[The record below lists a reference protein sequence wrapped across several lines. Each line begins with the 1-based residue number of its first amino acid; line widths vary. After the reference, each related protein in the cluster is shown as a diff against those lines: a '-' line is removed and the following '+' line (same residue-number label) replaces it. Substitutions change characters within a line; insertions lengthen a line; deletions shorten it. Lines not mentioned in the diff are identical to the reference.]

1 MSWDLSSKWLVNY
14 SICVF
19 VGPDFQYCAHLS
31 LVSVID
37 KHTQIC
43 PTCFNILQTT
53 PSKYKEKK
61 KNLVA
66 LWMFLKSWST
76 LYMPT
81 RQLRTTHLLVFGEF
95 SKENISLFSF
105 QKVLAISVSHNVH
118 LSLLIC
124 SSPPRLLPKLIGPH
138 QWVPLGD
145 RGGLPSPSPST
156 HSPTSLVC

>member
-1 MSWDLSSKWLVNY
+1 MSWDLSSKWFVNY

-66 LWMFLKSWST
+66 LWMFSKSWST

-95 SKENISLFSF
+95 SKENISLFF
-105 QKVLAISVSHNVH
+105 LPEGIGNIS
-118 LSLLIC
+118 LTQRPFIPADLLIT
-124 SSPPRLLPKLIGPH
+124 SQTVAQTHWPTPVGPFRRPR
-138 QWVPLGD
+138 W
-145 RGGLPSPSPST
+145 
-156 HSPTSLVC
+156 TSLCIS